1 MEKWREQ
8 SVNYASRFASNR
20 GLSLISTLWILTILS
35 LLATQFLHSIRLEQ
49 RAQANFADRTK
60 FYYTAKAGFE
70 RTIAMLR
77 ADETPYDSFNEEW
90 TQGLEEQIEDGLRSG
105 NSLTY
110 QVQITDEGSKIN
122 INTADADVIRGLLS
136 MVGYEEEEATEQPIA
151 EAIVQ
156 GRPYRTVRDLARVEG
171 MTQEILYGQQ
181 QADTT
186 GTASTLSAEG
196 EDDQQNT
203 PGLIDL
209 ATVYSIDKNTDAN
222 GQQRVNIKS
231 ADSQQ
236 LTQLQANNNQSIFT
250 QGEAESLTQQQ
261 DSINSIGDLLDVQAV
276 SDQIFD
282 NIRDRISVDSSE
294 DNQDMVNINT
304 ADESQLQTL
313 DGIDQGI
320 AQRIIAHRDNQEN
333 FQDVDQLK
341 DVKLVTTDEFKNIV
355 DKITTTD
362 DETISGLINI
372 NTASQEI
379 LQLLSGMDEQK
390 AQAIIDRRETT
401 PENNQ
406 QNQGESEEEGNPFT
420 NIGQLLDVQGI
431 DVDTFRQISNL
442 VTYRSHGFL
451 IKATG
456 VDSRGKA
463 IATCIGAVD
472 RTGEQIAI
480 RYWKQN

>member
-1 MEKWREQ
+1 
-8 SVNYASRFASNR
+8 
-20 GLSLISTLWILTILS
+20 
-35 LLATQFLHSIRLEQ
+35 
-49 RAQANFADRTK
+49 
-60 FYYTAKAGFE
+60 
-70 RTIAMLR
+70 
-77 ADETPYDSFNEEW
+77 
-90 TQGLEEQIEDGLRSG
+90 
-105 NSLTY
+105 
-110 QVQITDEGSKIN
+110 
-122 INTADADVIRGLLS
+122 

-186 GTASTLSAEG
+186 GTASTLLDG

-203 PGLIDL
+203 LGLINL

-236 LTQLQANNNQSIFT
+236 LTQLQGNNNQSIFT

-313 DGIDQGI
+313 DGVDQGI
-320 AQRIIAHRDNQEN
+320 AQRVIAHRDNQGN

-406 QNQGESEEEGNPFT
+406 QNQGEGEEEGNPFT

-451 IKATG
+451 IEATG

-463 IATCIGAVD
+463 IATCIGAID

-480 RYWKQN
+480 KYWKQN